1 MVLAR
6 GILSD
11 GDGKTVGDDDE
22 MTLLVAEVELGRFR
36 RHFRGQRRG
45 WGKEENER
53 WLRREKASL
62 VLYDV
67 TPTKR
72 RTSLPEI
79 TRRWP
84 KKEARSV
91 LLALLRVDPRL
102 PLSRLAP
109 ARCFLTNAPPTC
121 ARLPSTTPN
130 SPGDDNHDLQ
140 GRHYLREI
148 LGDLP

>member
-6 GILSD
+6 GILGD
-11 GDGKTVGDDDE
+11 GDGETVGDDDE
-22 MTLLVAEVELGRFR
+22 MTLLVTEVELGRFR

-45 WGKEENER
+45 WGEEENER
-53 WLRREKASL
+53 WLRRQKASL

-91 LLALLRVDPRL
+91 LLVLLRVDPRL

-109 ARCFLTNAPPTC
+109 ARCFLTNAPSDMRTF
-121 ARLPSTTPN
+121 AV
-130 SPGDDNHDLQ
+130 DDNHDLK

-148 LGDLP
+148 LGDLPWPP